1 MILDGTVIDS
11 MVVGGPAYNT
21 GQLDRGD
28 IILRINHEPV
38 AEDNLHALLV
48 GTDSPGS
55 TVTISVRKAER
66 PAGQADVRD
75 VILTRMDTETIA
87 DRCRLYEL
95 CAAIKVPIAAPATGG
110 FQGCRGTE
118 ALECE

>member
-28 IILRINHEPV
+28 TILRINHEPV

-48 GTDSPGS
+48 GSDSPGS
-55 TVTISVRKAER
+55 TVTVSVRKVER
-66 PAGQADVRD
+66 PADVRD
-75 VILTRMDTETIA
+75 VVLTRMDTDTIA

-95 CAAIKVPIAAPATGG
+95 CASIKVLIAAPAAG
-110 FQGCRGTE
+110 
-118 ALECE
+118 L